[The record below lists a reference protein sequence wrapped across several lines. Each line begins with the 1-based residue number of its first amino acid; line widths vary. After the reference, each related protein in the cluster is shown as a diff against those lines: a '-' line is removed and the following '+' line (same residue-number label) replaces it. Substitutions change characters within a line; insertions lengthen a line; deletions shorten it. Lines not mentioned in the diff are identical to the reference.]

1 MLAES
6 GGKPEVTSALLAR
19 APQAHAVALVPSTH
33 TSPPAPSKNT
43 LAPAPLQ
50 DVDRQENVAKGSGSE
65 AAGGV
70 RVGDEGDSRA
80 WGGEERGL
88 GNDKWPGSCPR
99 KADER
104 DAIGGDTVMR
114 GTDGLGD
121 WGRAAGE

>member
-1 MLAES
+1 MWHGEPKATI
-6 GGKPEVTSALLAR
+6 TSTKRQLLKGEGRTAL
-19 APQAHAVALVPSTH
+19 
-33 TSPPAPSKNT
+33 
-43 LAPAPLQ
+43 
-50 DVDRQENVAKGSGSE
+50 
-65 AAGGV
+65 
-70 RVGDEGDSRA
+70 
-80 WGGEERGL
+80 GEERGL